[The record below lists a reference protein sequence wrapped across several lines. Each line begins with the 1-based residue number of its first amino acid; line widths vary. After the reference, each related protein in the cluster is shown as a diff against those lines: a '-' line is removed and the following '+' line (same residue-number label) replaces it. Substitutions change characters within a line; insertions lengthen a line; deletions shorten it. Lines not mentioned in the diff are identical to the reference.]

1 VRLAPRGSFLVITD
15 RGGAAAVRR
24 RVTVR
29 RVRGRAGREE
39 DEVLGMQPATRRG
52 YLHPWNM
59 IMTSLSHL
67 DSFSYKQ
74 HIATTH
80 TAVVVRPIAGV
91 PNPHRPFQLGPV

>member
-1 VRLAPRGSFLVITD
+1 MKFWECNQLPGEVIYIP
-15 RGGAAAVRR
+15 G
-24 RVTVR
+24 
-29 RVRGRAGREE
+29 
-39 DEVLGMQPATRRG
+39 
-52 YLHPWNM
+52 NM

-80 TAVVVRPIAGV
+80 TAVVVCPIAGV